1 MVKFG
6 MPVWYGSSSPE
17 YAHIADFSERSRRTL
32 LSNVEKAALLGF
44 DYVEISLDYPWPDI
58 IHAKVATEA
67 AKLGK
72 ALGVGFAFHAPWAGI
87 GLAHPRLEMHEASM
101 KVMKRCIR
109 AAAMFG
115 EPLYLN
121 AHITTEEVPTLE
133 FDEVVAVVLDSAR
146 SAVHEMGKECSR
158 KGIEFTIENNPG
170 MLFGLSSHMDFL
182 LGHSSKA
189 GLCLDVA
196 HVARTSDELAMM
208 GLKDIG
214 VNEWI
219 SRFSGRIKT
228 CHLNDYRGGR
238 DNLAI
243 GKGVLDIAGIVSKL
257 GKKTRVKYVLL
268 EEFWTDRK
276 KTPLSDRLREKNL
289 NMVREGFG
297 RYGKDRLR
305 TEG

>member
-1 MVKFG
+1 
-6 MPVWYGSSSPE
+6 MPVWYGSSPE
-17 YAHIADFSERSRRTL
+17 YAHISDFSERSRRTL
-32 LSNVEKAALLGF
+32 LSNIEKAARLGF

-58 IHAKVATEA
+58 IHEKVAKVA
-67 AKLGK
+67 AKLGRR
-72 ALGVGFAFHAPWAGI
+72 LGIGFAFHAPWAGI
-87 GLAHPRLEMHEASM
+87 GLAHPRQEMHEASM

-109 AAAMFG
+109 AAAMFR

-146 SAVHEMGKECSR
+146 SAVHEMGEECS
-158 KGIEFTIENNPG
+158 KKAIEFTIENNPG

-196 HVARTSDELAMM
+196 HVARAADELAAM
-208 GLKDIG
+208 GLGDMGIR
-214 VNEWI
+214 EWI
-219 SRFSGRIKT
+219 SHFSSRIKA
-228 CHLNDYRGGR
+228 CHLNDYKGGR

-243 GKGVLDIAGIVSKL
+243 GRGILDIAGIVSRL
-257 GKKTRVKYVLL
+257 GKRTRVKYVLL

-297 RYGKDRLR
+297 RYGKDSLR
-305 TEG
+305 ADR

>member
-1 MVKFG
+1 

-17 YAHIADFSERSRRTL
+17 YAHVSNFTEKSRRTL
-32 LSNVEKAALLGF
+32 LSNVEKAARLGF

-58 IHAKVATEA
+58 IPAKVAKEV

-72 ALGVGFAFHAPWAGI
+72 RVGVGFAFHAPWAGI
-87 GLAHPRLEMHEASM
+87 GLAHPRKEMHDASM

-109 AAAMFG
+109 AAAQFG

-146 SAVHEMGKECSR
+146 SAVHEMGEECSK

-182 LGHSSKA
+182 LSHSPKA

-196 HVARTSDELAMM
+196 HVARAADELAMM
-208 GLKDIG
+208 GVGDMG
-214 VNEWI
+214 VKEWI
-219 SRFSGRIKT
+219 SHFSGRIKV
-228 CHLNDYRGGR
+228 CHLNDYKGGR

-243 GKGVLDIAGIVSKL
+243 GKGALDIAGIVSKL
-257 GKKTRVKYVLL
+257 GKKTRVKHVLL

-289 NMVREGFG
+289 IMVRGGF
-297 RYGKDRLR
+297 RR
-305 TEG
+305 